1 MTNEEFQYFREL
13 QTLLDQEDQGKAWEV
28 LEDPSNETIAG
39 HINDII
45 VVDDNDFYLFIDFFN
60 CSSVNKSRGKD
71 LEDIIDEVGI
81 VQITVVKSPGVEI
94 ANTLKKPAD
103 SDEEDSTALWV
114 EKTSGDAL
122 LACSTSWPD

>member
-39 HINDII
+39 HINDI
-45 VVDDNDFYLFIDFFN
+45 VVIDDNDFYLFIDFFN
-60 CSSVNKSRGKD
+60 YYYCSSVNKSRGKD

-103 SDEEDSTALWV
+103 SDEEDSTAL
-114 EKTSGDAL
+114 
-122 LACSTSWPD
+122 

>member
-1 MTNEEFQYFREL
+1 M
-13 QTLLDQEDQGKAWEV
+13 
-28 LEDPSNETIAG
+28 LEDPLDEAIAG

-45 VVDDNDFYLFIDFFN
+45 VRDDNDFYLFIDFFN
-60 CSSVNKSRGKD
+60 CSSVNKNRGKA

-103 SDEEDSTALWV
+103 SDEEDSTAL
-114 EKTSGDAL
+114 
-122 LACSTSWPD
+122 